1 MVKLGE
7 LNRDAT
13 SSKLNE
19 AIYSQPLCTVVQ
31 VALIQLLRSWNIHP
45 RAVVGHSSG
54 EIAAAYCMGALSSES
69 AWKLAY
75 QRGQVSKLLEAGSG
89 AMMSVGIG
97 VDEASTY
104 LKDIAQGKA
113 VVACINSPASVTV
126 SGDVCALD
134 QLEGILKAQGVFAR
148 RLKVEVAYHSHH
160 MQAVAKSYL
169 EAIKD
174 VATTHA
180 DSTYPEVKM
189 FSSVTGDVVE
199 SSALRPEYWV
209 ANLVSPVRFSDA
221 VQSLSSYQPG
231 KRRRR
236 GVSEKFADLWLE
248 IGPHG
253 ALATPV
259 KQTLDDTKI
268 EYLSILQRGK
278 DAVGTALSVAG
289 EFWSRGDAVELAATF
304 TRDTAKANQPSLL
317 VDAPKYPWNHGA
329 EYWSEPRLS
338 TAHRFRKHPRQDL
351 LGSPVEG
358 SSEPAWRHFLR
369 MSENPWMEDHQV
381 QQRVPRLYLQC

>member
-54 EIAAAYCMGALSSES
+54 EIAAAYCMGALSLES

-97 VDEASTY
+97 VNEANAY
-104 LKDIAQGKA
+104 LDRVTQGKA

-134 QLEGILKAQGVFAR
+134 QLEGILKTEGVFAR

-160 MQAVAKSYL
+160 MQSVAKIYL

-174 VATTHA
+174 VATHTS
-180 DSTYPEVKM
+180 STYSEVKM
-189 FSSVTGDVVE
+189 FSSVTGDVVD
-199 SSALRPEYWV
+199 SGALRPEYWV

-221 VQSLSSYQPG
+221 VQSLSIYQPG

-259 KQTLDDTKI
+259 KQTLDDNRT
-268 EYLSILQRGK
+268 EYFSALQRGK
-278 DAVGTALSVAG
+278 DAIRTALGIAG
-289 EFWSRGDAVELAATF
+289 ELWSRGYAIELAATVKF
-304 TRDTAKANQPSLL
+304 DAAKVNQPSLL
-317 VDAPKYPWNHGA
+317 VDAPKYPWNHGV

-338 TAHRFRKHPRQDL
+338 SAHRFRKHPRQDL

-369 MSENPWMEDHQV
+369 MAENPWMEDHLV
-381 QQRVPRLYLQC
+381 QQRLPCQFLLY